1 MCDSQILSK
10 GKIIQAG
17 RMDITGQL
25 VTNIGLMVTP
35 DMMPSFRI
43 VAYYTIPWMDREEV
57 VSDSVWIDVVDS
69 CLGGG
74 VSPQLSHSLRRYSV
88 YQLEGW
94 WLNPATFSLRVRVSL
109 GVTLNPQLLRVC
121 SLTIIKLVLNY
132 DFIAF
137 LNVSDNKKT
146 NKKKFFFLFFSLLW
160 FCLCVFGFFCFHSL
174 L

>member
-74 VSPQLSHSLRRYSV
+74 VSP
-88 YQLEGW
+88 
-94 WLNPATFSLRVRVSL
+94 
-109 GVTLNPQLLRVC
+109 
-121 SLTIIKLVLNY
+121 
-132 DFIAF
+132 
-137 LNVSDNKKT
+137 
-146 NKKKFFFLFFSLLW
+146 
-160 FCLCVFGFFCFHSL
+160 
-174 L
+174 